1 MILNRVL
8 AGTFAALFL
17 FSTFT
22 TISHAKDQAVPE
34 PFRGDT
40 HGSDLFI
47 NYDDLS
53 MLWRKTVLVTG
64 RSTRLAAARPIPSP
78 GSRAVK
84 AAKGTTANEGNR
96 LDYTVFSQKENYKR
110 LLQLRRSLEI
120 IPDELPLKYL
130 NKREQ
135 LAYWLNLYNVTVISQ
150 LATIYP
156 ESRVRKAFTNKKN
169 NLWDQKVLKVAGVE
183 LSLNDI
189 QFNILIPKYKNP
201 AIIYGLF
208 QGFIGGP
215 NIRNEAFT
223 GKTVYEQLHKNA
235 LEFINSNRGTKVRKN
250 GTVDVSHLYNVN
262 RALFPDFDE
271 NLRHH
276 LLPYAEGAYKGHIE
290 KAPSFTP
297 RINNWYIAD
306 LFNGYTG
313 LASAANT
320 NGAALLMSMQIG
332 DISLETAMID
342 NNLIPGRFPLHTAA
356 FAKKIQE
363 KLVKNRKGKVVIEE
377 QPN

>member
-1 MILNRVL
+1 MIPSRIF
-8 AGTFAALFL
+8 AGAFAVLFL

-22 TISHAKDQAVPE
+22 ITSNANDQTVPE

-40 HGSDLFI
+40 HGSDLSI

-64 RSTRLAAARPIPSP
+64 RSTRLAAARPVPSP
-78 GSRAVK
+78 GSRVVK

-120 IPDELPLKYL
+120 IPDKLPLKHL

-135 LAYWLNLYNVTVISQ
+135 LAYWLNLYNVTVVSQ

-156 ESRVRKAFTNKKN
+156 ESRLRKAFTNKKN
-169 NLWDQKVLKVAGVE
+169 NLWDQKVLKVAGIE

-208 QGFIGGP
+208 QGFIGSP

-223 GKTVYEQLHKNA
+223 GKNVYEQLHKNA
-235 LEFINSNRGTKVRKN
+235 IEFINSNRGTKARKN
-250 GTVDVSHLYNVN
+250 GTVDVSHLYHINK
-262 RALFPDFDE
+262 ALFPDFDE
-271 NLRHH
+271 NLRQH
-276 LLPYAEGAYKGHIE
+276 LQPYAEAAYKGHIE
-290 KAPSFTP
+290 KAPSFAP
-297 RINNWYIAD
+297 RISNWYIAD

-332 DISLETAMID
+332 EIGLETAMID

-356 FAKKIQE
+356 FVKKIQA
-363 KLVKNRKGKVVIEE
+363 KLAKNREGTVEIEE